1 MADAP
6 AMSNDVKIEDTGP
19 AGKRLTITVSSD
31 AVDEKIDDA
40 MGTLASETS
49 LPGFRK
55 GRAPRALIQR
65 RFGEAVRQET
75 KNQLVADAYS
85 AAIEEHELKVVG
97 DPEPDDTLKD
107 LELEEGKPFTFT
119 VNLEVMPDFELPDLA
134 GIEIKR
140 PTFEIEDE
148 HVQEELARYQKQLGQ
163 ANRIEGNFEPGDRV
177 VCNGSVTRKGEDEPF
192 FSHEQVLIVYPEGDD
207 GRGQLLG
214 LMVDGVADALK
225 GASVTD
231 TITLETTAPEG
242 HERDD
247 IRGKD
252 LVIELEINQAER
264 ITPAT
269 TEQVI
274 ETLQLGT
281 EEILLEQI
289 KLALEHRRDEEQAG
303 AMRRQVCDH
312 LMEAVD
318 FELPPKLSE
327 RQVTRTLERRRLEL
341 LYEGLD
347 AEEVEDRLAEARTES
362 TTAVKNQ
369 LKLFF
374 MLGRLAE
381 NLGVTVTDN
390 EVNGRVASIATAR
403 GMRPEN
409 LMRELVESGRLGE
422 VQIQIRE
429 HKSLDQI
436 VKGATLKDISA
447 DEWQA
452 MVEGAGD
459 KAKSST
465 KKTTKKKTTKKK
477 TKKTTA
483 AKS

>member
-192 FSHEQVLIVYPEGDD
+192 FSHEQVLIG
-207 GRGQLLG
+207 
-214 LMVDGVADALK
+214 
-225 GASVTD
+225 
-231 TITLETTAPEG
+231 
-242 HERDD
+242 
-247 IRGKD
+247 
-252 LVIELEINQAER
+252 
-264 ITPAT
+264 
-269 TEQVI
+269 
-274 ETLQLGT
+274 
-281 EEILLEQI
+281 
-289 KLALEHRRDEEQAG
+289 
-303 AMRRQVCDH
+303 
-312 LMEAVD
+312 
-318 FELPPKLSE
+318 
-327 RQVTRTLERRRLEL
+327 
-341 LYEGLD
+341 
-347 AEEVEDRLAEARTES
+347 
-362 TTAVKNQ
+362 
-369 LKLFF
+369 
-374 MLGRLAE
+374 
-381 NLGVTVTDN
+381 
-390 EVNGRVASIATAR
+390 
-403 GMRPEN
+403 
-409 LMRELVESGRLGE
+409 
-422 VQIQIRE
+422 
-429 HKSLDQI
+429 
-436 VKGATLKDISA
+436 
-447 DEWQA
+447 
-452 MVEGAGD
+452 
-459 KAKSST
+459 
-465 KKTTKKKTTKKK
+465 
-477 TKKTTA
+477 
-483 AKS
+483 